1 MSVWEPP
8 LSSFI
13 GVMRKRAAK
22 RKDSQMATQARER
35 IGQDLRER
43 YPVLQ
48 ELPRRLLKL
57 VRKLDAIEGN
67 HSPEEFSL
75 SWLKQLDA
83 IEGDHLLRAC
93 KKRLGS
99 RNLSAFTQMGRRRS

>member
-1 MSVWEPP
+1 
-8 LSSFI
+8 
-13 GVMRKRAAK
+13 MRKRAAK
-22 RKDSQMATQARER
+22 RKGGQTATQGAHYDPFAWWLARER
-35 IGQDLRER
+35 MGHDLRER

-67 HSPEEFSL
+67 HSPEESSL

-83 IEGDHLLRAC
+83 IEGDQLLRAC

-99 RNLSAFTQMGRRRS
+99 SRT